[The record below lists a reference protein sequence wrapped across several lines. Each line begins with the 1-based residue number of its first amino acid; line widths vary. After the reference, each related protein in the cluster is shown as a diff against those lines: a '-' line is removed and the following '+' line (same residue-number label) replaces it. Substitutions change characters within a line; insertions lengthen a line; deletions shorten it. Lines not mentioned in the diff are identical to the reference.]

1 MVVPIFTLGIAAC
14 CAAAARFGE
23 SVPGSPSA
31 GVIGGAS
38 AAELIVAPLVLVM
51 LGASFRCLISTS
63 FAPVRIWPLAGL
75 VVVLG
80 GLGLVDRVDALNA
93 QLLLVLALGVL
104 WILGGQTQPKPED
117 DSPVRPDW
125 LGLLTPLA
133 GIGAAALIGWAI
145 LAGFGGAGLGDPET
159 AARLAL
165 GLVSVNL
172 LVWAI
177 GERDL
182 ARLATGLFIAAGVGI
197 GGANLTRI
205 VLGAMAQ
212 PEWASGD
219 RAQAMAL
226 ELSSRPYL
234 PGFGATLPDTML
246 LVIGALLV
254 VLAGESER
262 QGTSRRWLGAGM
274 VLGLAGSQVLWMWV
288 SAG

>member
-1 MVVPIFTLGIAAC
+1 MVVPVCTLGIAAC
-14 CAAAARFGE
+14 CAAAARFGH
-23 SVPGSPSA
+23 SAPGSQTDA
-31 GVIGGAS
+31 VAHGAS

-51 LGASFRCLISTS
+51 LCASFRCLISTS
-63 FAPVRIWPLAGL
+63 FTPVRIWPLAGL

-104 WILGGQTQPKPED
+104 WILGGQAQQKPED

-125 LGLLTPLA
+125 SVLLMPLS
-133 GIGAAALIGWAI
+133 GIAAAALIGWAI
-145 LAGFGGAGLGDPET
+145 LTGLDGAGLDGRET

-172 LVWAI
+172 LVWAV
-177 GERDL
+177 GVRDL

-205 VLGAMAQ
+205 ILGAMAQ
-212 PEWASGD
+212 PEWGSGD

-246 LVIGALLV
+246 LVIGVLLV

-262 QGTSRRWLGAGM
+262 KGTSRRWLGAGM